1 MLEGTVN
8 PNGAL
13 VTECRFEYEPEA
25 GLHQSAPCVQS
36 VGEGSGS
43 VTVSATI
50 SGLTPARTYGFVL
63 VAASGAGSMSGG
75 LGTFT
80 TPALPSV
87 WTFGGYASSSTA
99 MQQYTTAMLNG
110 QAAGDGTAVTDCHF
124 EYGGSPSLGASV
136 PCAQPVGAGWTPVPV
151 SAAIT
156 SLLWSST
163 YYDRLVATN
172 GGGTSYGTIQ
182 AFATPALPVVSSPV
196 PYAPSAPTPNF
207 WYSATENTIS
217 QNSTSTSPP
226 HRTSAAAARC
236 AKLHGRRR
244 SHCYAALRHRA
255 GSNSDEGL
263 YVAFC
268 PDRARSGSLRA
279 TAAGT
284 SEAGWPAKEC
294 LKMDKGPPG
303 EHHTIVGEHGVH
315 NWLLG
320 GYGSDTILGGNIGDV
335 IWADYHPSGEPKH
348 QTAWIRAGNG
358 RNVIYANDTVNYV
371 WTGTNPKTVV
381 HAHLTG
387 ISGVIHCQS
396 PSIVVF
402 LSTVSERHFALDGCH
417 NISHYSVGY

>member
-1 MLEGTVN
+1 MRHATRVTLRHAWVASRLGASAGRSGPQAVTEKQRYVARLRVALTGAAVRALCWAAPAAATASSPTVVTGSGIPTSGTTAVLEGTVN
-8 PNGAL
+8 QNGAL

-43 VTVSATI
+43 VTVSGTI

-63 VAASGAGSMSGG
+63 VASSGAGSMSGG

-163 YYDRLVATN
+163 YYDRLFAPHR
-172 GGGTSYGTIQ
+172 GGTRHRTPH

-244 SHCYAALRHRA
+244 SHCYAALR
-255 GSNSDEGL
+255 
-263 YVAFC
+263 
-268 PDRARSGSLRA
+268 
-279 TAAGT
+279 
-284 SEAGWPAKEC
+284 
-294 LKMDKGPPG
+294 
-303 EHHTIVGEHGVH
+303 
-315 NWLLG
+315 
-320 GYGSDTILGGNIGDV
+320 
-335 IWADYHPSGEPKH
+335 
-348 QTAWIRAGNG
+348 
-358 RNVIYANDTVNYV
+358 
-371 WTGTNPKTVV
+371 
-381 HAHLTG
+381 
-387 ISGVIHCQS
+387 
-396 PSIVVF
+396 
-402 LSTVSERHFALDGCH
+402 
-417 NISHYSVGY
+417 